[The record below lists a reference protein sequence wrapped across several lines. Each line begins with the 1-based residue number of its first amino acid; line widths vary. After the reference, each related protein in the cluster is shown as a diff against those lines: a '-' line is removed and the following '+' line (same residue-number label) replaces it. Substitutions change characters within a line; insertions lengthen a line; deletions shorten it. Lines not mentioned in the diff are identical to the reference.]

1 MRSSSPA
8 TTLVKVI
15 SLFRLLPASRVIFN
29 LPHQLLRPTSA
40 FSLLPTHHHHHR
52 YSTISRSL
60 THQGQRNPLRKI
72 TVTNTIT
79 YSIDKTTATM
89 PLTYSTLSEQNATT
103 TNAIIDHYA
112 SSPEFLALSKCEGD
126 GILQRDD
133 EDASKLQKGIDIAKD
148 KGVLDPDFVPEEYI
162 SIDVLGK
169 SPGDVADEILGT
181 VRKSEGLPLVVLC
194 GLSGTGKGTTVA
206 TLQEKVEKED
216 KKQVV
221 CWSNGNIFRS
231 VTLLAVTW
239 CEQQEDCDGFDP
251 VKALTKENLASFM
264 AMLEFG
270 KFNGKF
276 DTKISGLGL
285 DLLISEVQN
294 TELKVPKV
302 SKNIPTVAEVTQ
314 GEVVLFASDA
324 IKKMGEDGIF
334 VLLEGR
340 EQTVNYVRTP
350 LRFTLTLSDMSLIGK
365 RRAAQRLAAGAL
377 AEVNEDV
384 GEEAIT
390 KALDGQLAKMVK
402 EAELDASPTW
412 MEYITGGCLKGK

>member
-1 MRSSSPA
+1 
-8 TTLVKVI
+8 
-15 SLFRLLPASRVIFN
+15 
-29 LPHQLLRPTSA
+29 
-40 FSLLPTHHHHHR
+40 
-52 YSTISRSL
+52 
-60 THQGQRNPLRKI
+60 
-72 TVTNTIT
+72 
-79 YSIDKTTATM
+79 M
-89 PLTYSTLSEQNATT
+89 PLTYTILSEQNATT
-103 TNAIIDHYA
+103 TNAIINHYSA
-112 SSPEFLALSKCEGD
+112 SPDFLTLSKSEGD
-126 GILQRDD
+126 DILQRDD

-148 KGVLDPDFVPEEYI
+148 KGVLDPNFVPEEYI

-169 SPGDVADEILGT
+169 NPEEVADEILGT
-181 VRKSEGLPLVVLC
+181 VRKSTGGGVVVLC

-206 TLQEKVEKED
+206 TLKEKLENED

-239 CEQQEDCDGFDP
+239 CEQQENCDGFDP
-251 VKALTKENLASFM
+251 VKALTKENLASFVS
-264 AMLEFG
+264 MLEFG

-377 AEVNEDV
+377 GEVKD
-384 GEEAIT
+384 GASEEEIS
-390 KALDGQLAKMVK
+390 KALDGQLAKMMK
-402 EAELDASPTW
+402 EA
-412 MEYITGGCLKGK
+412 